1 MIPTPRTV
9 TVARRFI
16 SFKAA
21 PPPPS
26 RRQRLR
32 TRFIVA
38 TIGSASVVS
47 LYAAL
52 GPAISAESPSR
63 DYSSSVRLTDTA
75 SHPRNYKMTVTDA
88 VSASTLLRTNEK
100 SSYPESDPAKSTGII
115 SYHFNQV
122 ASNSPIEDDH
132 VESTV
137 ERNGES
143 WSFFGLFDGHSGWT
157 TSDRL
162 KRDLVPY
169 VTRSLTSVTAGD
181 KSPQTIQKAIQK
193 GFVDLDR
200 DIVYHSADDILKSS
214 DMTKAAAIAQ
224 LMPALSGSCGLLA
237 CFDAVSKNLHV
248 AVTGDSRAIYA
259 RRNGNTWIL
268 KALSEDQTGS
278 TASEVARLRSE
289 HPGEENVVKNGRI
302 LGGLE
307 PSRAFGDSRYKWSSS
322 TQSKI
327 SQRFYGRRAPPT
339 LLSPPYVTARPEVT
353 TTKIDTSE
361 DGFMVLGTD
370 GLYEM
375 LTNEEITELVVNW
388 RAKYDRHSAS
398 SGVSSWIPAF
408 LGGQAGPKIVNEDV
422 QGSGQKMPHEKSQK
436 KFVYEDANV
445 STHIIRNALGGG
457 DTNRLYGLLSLPY
470 PLSRSYRDDI
480 SVTVVFFG
488 DNGHKSG
495 DGREAKI

>member
-1 MIPTPRTV
+1 MI
-9 TVARRFI
+9 
-16 SFKAA
+16 
-21 PPPPS
+21 
-26 RRQRLR
+26 
-32 TRFIVA
+32 A
-38 TIGSASVVS
+38 TIGSAGAVS
-47 LYAAL
+47 LYYAAFA
-52 GPAISAESPSR
+52 PVVSAEAPAR
-63 DYSSSVRLTDTA
+63 DYSSTVRLTDTA
-75 SHPRNYKMTVTDA
+75 SHPRNYKMTVTDS

-100 SSYPESDPAKSTGII
+100 STYLESSANNQSGIT

-122 ASNSPIEDDH
+122 AANSPIEDDH
-132 VESTV
+132 IETV
-137 ERNGES
+137 IAQDGLN
-143 WSFFGLFDGHSGWT
+143 WSFFGVFDGHSGWT

-162 KRDLVPY
+162 KRDLVSY
-169 VTRSLTSVTAGD
+169 VSRSISNALAKDDTPRSVQ
-181 KSPQTIQKAIQK
+181 SAIQK

-200 DIVYHSADDILKSS
+200 DIVYNSADTILRSTDLS
-214 DMTKAAAIAQ
+214 KAAAVAQ

-237 CFDAVSKNLHV
+237 FFDSASRNLHV

-259 RRNGNTWIL
+259 RRSGSSWKL

-289 HPGEENVVKNGRI
+289 HPGEDNVVRNGRI

-327 SQRFYGRRAPPT
+327 SERFYGRRPPAA

-388 RAKYDRHSAS
+388 RAKFDPQIS
-398 SGVSSWIPAF
+398 STTASSWIPAF
-408 LGGQAGPKIVNEDV
+408 LGGTSAPMIVNEDE
-422 QGSGQKMPHEKSQK
+422 QRSGQKKPLEASK
-436 KFVYEDANV
+436 KRFVYEDENV

-488 DNGHKSG
+488 NGAQNPSTQQK
-495 DGREAKI
+495 AKL